1 MSILTQKT
9 ISKKISF
16 SGLGIHSGK
25 KVNMSVLPAAPNTGI
40 IFKRVDLK
48 KNNLIFPLYNNVVV
62 VLCTTIQTSMEL
74 KFQLLS
80 I

>member
-16 SGLGIHSGK
+16 IGLGIHSGK

-48 KNNLIFPLYNNVVV
+48 K
-62 VLCTTIQTSMEL
+62 
-74 KFQLLS
+74 K
-80 I
+80 